1 MSDPWQRPPI
11 ATSPVSLLLLAHDA
25 AADLGDVVR
34 AWAKR
39 LDALKRPYE
48 MILVDDGSA
57 DDTRARAEALAQE
70 RPQLRVLAHPSRL
83 GLGAALR
90 TGVAAAQHPLLCCV
104 PCDRQYDPAD
114 FQKLLDLIDQA
125 DLVTG
130 LRAGGPAPRWQRA
143 LGAMYRALSRVFVG
157 VALTPDPGW
166 RGWAA
171 WRRRWVA
178 RWLFGVRLRDPE
190 CAFRLF
196 RRSVFDNLPIQS
208 DSDFALVEVLAKAN
222 FLGCLMA
229 EVEVAHR
236 PLPSGAALHK
246 DGRPG
251 WRRGDVS
258 RLFHDPRFG
267 PAPPARPAP
276 APEAEA
282 PADVPAPAPPAP

>member
-11 ATSPVSLLLLAHDA
+11 ATSPVSLILLAHDA
-25 AADLGDVVR
+25 TADLDDVVR
-34 AWAKR
+34 AWAKQ
-39 LDALKRPYE
+39 LAALRRPYE
-48 MILVDDGSA
+48 LILVDDFSGDNTPA
-57 DDTRARAEALAQE
+57 QAEALARQL
-70 RPQLRVLAHPSRL
+70 PQLRVLRQESRQ

-90 TGVAAAQHPLLCCV
+90 TGIAAAQHPLLCCV
-104 PCDRQYDPAD
+104 PCDWQYAPSD
-114 FQKLLDLIDQA
+114 FPKLLELIDQA

-130 LRAGGPAPRWQRA
+130 LRAGGPSPWWLRA
-143 LGAMYRALSRVFVG
+143 LGAVQRVLARVFVG
-157 VALTPDPGW
+157 VVMAPASGW

-178 RWLFGVRLRDPE
+178 RWLFGVRLHDPE

-196 RRSVFDNLPIQS
+196 RRSVFDNLPIQT
-208 DSDFALVEVLAKAN
+208 DSDFALIEVLAKAN

-229 EVEVAHR
+229 EVEVSHR

-267 PAPPARPAP
+267 PAPPVRAAP

-282 PADVPAPAPPAP
+282 PADVPAPEPPAP